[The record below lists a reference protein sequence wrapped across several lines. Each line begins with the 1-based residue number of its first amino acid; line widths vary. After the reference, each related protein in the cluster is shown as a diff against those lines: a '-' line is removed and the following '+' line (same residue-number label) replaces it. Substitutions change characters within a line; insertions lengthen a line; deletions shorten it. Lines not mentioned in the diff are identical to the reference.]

1 MSKHLSVKQAQL
13 LNRHRYILKKL
24 AATSNK
30 NRKIILKNAPQ
41 ELFRALTLVF
51 NLLANDKLS
60 LSRRQ
65 GDKIKKHKR
74 LIRSTSDL
82 KTTAI
87 KRKLQG
93 QSGGALPAILAAAL
107 PIIGSLIKSII

>member
-1 MSKHLSVKQAQL
+1 MSKHISVKQAQL
-13 LNRHRYILKKL
+13 LKKHRYILKKL

-30 NRKIILKNAPQ
+30 DRKTILKNAPQ
-41 ELFRALTLVF
+41 QLFRALNLVF

-60 LSRRQ
+60 LSRKQ
-65 GDKIKKHKR
+65 EHNIKKHKR
-74 LIRSTSDL
+74 LIRSSSDL
-82 KTTAI
+82 KATAI
-87 KRKLQG
+87 KRKLLG

>member
-1 MSKHLSVKQAQL
+1 M
-13 LNRHRYILKKL
+13 KKL
-24 AATSNK
+24 SKTSNE

-51 NLLANDKLS
+51 NLLANEKLN
-60 LSRRQ
+60 LSKKHEH
-65 GDKIKKHKR
+65 KIKKHRR
-74 LIRSTSDL
+74 LIRSSSDL
-82 KTTAI
+82 KTSAI

-107 PIIGSLIKSII
+107 PIIGSLIKNII

>member
-1 MSKHLSVKQAQL
+1 MSKHLSVKQAKL
-13 LNRHRYILKKL
+13 LKKHRYIFKKL
-24 AATSNK
+24 AKTNNK

-51 NLLANDKLS
+51 NLLAGEKLN
-60 LSRRQ
+60 LSKKQ
-65 GDKIKKHKR
+65 EDNIKRHKR
-74 LIRSTSDL
+74 LIRSSSDL
-82 KTTAI
+82 KTSAI

-107 PIIGSLIKSII
+107 PLIGSLIKNII